1 MAFSV
6 KQNVLSCW
14 SVGLKKALY
23 RSDMI
28 QVKSTE
34 IPRSCV
40 SRYDSFP
47 HFIGDLS
54 DVYRCTM
61 VLKSHGKIEVA
72 IKSLRILDSSEE
84 AIRAL
89 RKRIYG
95 EVRVWEM
102 LHHKNI
108 LRFFGTISG
117 FGPLPAF
124 VTPWMERGSL
134 TNYLS
139 LEFLNLLDRDKLILL
154 EQITKA
160 IQYLHDKHV
169 IHGNLNGH
177 NILIDSRGNAYVT
190 DFGLSLILAECDSL
204 SCEAYYPGSIR
215 WAAPELVHLTDEEA
229 GKPTTCSDV
238 YSLGSVILQVL
249 SGKLPYHWLED
260 PLHII
265 AARHKGMQPM
275 AVDSSVDRR
284 HVPFLQECWSRSS
297 DRPTIDH
304 VLSYVQSALPP

>member
-1 MAFSV
+1 MSHIFCL
-6 KQNVLSCW
+6 KTGGITGLQVLWQS
-14 SVGLKKALY
+14 L
-23 RSDMI
+23 SDMI
-28 QVKSTE
+28 QDKSTE
-34 IPRSCV
+34 VPRSRIT
-40 SRYDSFP
+40 RYDSFP
-47 HFIGDLS
+47 QLIGDLS

-61 VLKSHGKIEVA
+61 ISKSHGKIEVA
-72 IKSLRILDSSEE
+72 IKCLRILDLSEE

-95 EVRVWEM
+95 EARGWAM
-102 LHHKNI
+102 LHHKNV
-108 LRFFGTISG
+108 LCFFGTTSG

-139 LEFLNLLDRDKLILL
+139 LEFFNLLDRDKFILL
-154 EQITKA
+154 EQITTA
-160 IQYLHDKHV
+160 IQYLHDKHI
-169 IHGNLNGH
+169 IHGNLTGH
-177 NILIDSRGNAYVT
+177 NILIDSRGNAHVT
-190 DFGLSLILAECDSL
+190 DFGLSVILAECDSS
-204 SCEAYYPGSIR
+204 SCESYYPGSIR
-215 WAAPELVHLTDEEA
+215 WAAPELINLTDEEA

-260 PLHII
+260 PLHIM

-275 AVDSSVDRR
+275 AADSSVDKR
-284 HVPFLQECWSRSS
+284 HIPFLQECWSRSS

-304 VLSYVQSALPP
+304 VLSYVRSALPP

>member
-1 MAFSV
+1 MSHIFCLKTGGV
-6 KQNVLSCW
+6 TGLQVLWHS
-14 SVGLKKALY
+14 L
-23 RSDMI
+23 SDMI
-28 QVKSTE
+28 QDKSTE
-34 IPRSCV
+34 VPRSRI
-40 SRYDSFP
+40 SGYDRFP

-61 VLKSHGKIEVA
+61 VSKSHGKIEVA
-72 IKSLRILDSSEE
+72 IKSLRILDLSDE

-95 EVRVWEM
+95 EVRGWAV
-102 LHHKNI
+102 LHHKNV
-108 LRFFGTISG
+108 LRFFGTTSG

-139 LEFLNLLDRDKLILL
+139 LEFSNLLDRDKFILL
-154 EQITKA
+154 EQITTA
-160 IQYLHDKHV
+160 IQYLHDEHV
-169 IHGNLNGH
+169 IHGNLTGH
-177 NILIDSRGNAYVT
+177 NILIDSRGNAHVT
-190 DFGLSLILAECDSL
+190 DFGLSTILAECDSS
-204 SCEAYYPGSIR
+204 SCEAYYSGSIR
-215 WAAPELVHLTDEEA
+215 WAAPELIHLTDEEA

-260 PLHII
+260 PLHIM

-275 AVDSSVDRR
+275 ATDSSVDRH
-284 HVPFLQECWSRSS
+284 HVPFLQECWSWSP

-304 VLSYVQSALPP
+304 VLSYVRSALPP